1 MYDGRATDTVYKQV
15 DSYHVLCSYPPRGPH
30 TKEAWE
36 CRTNNIV
43 EHVEWSSLVPLFSP
57 PLCIPQI

>member
-1 MYDGRATDTVYKQV
+1 MYDGRATATVYKQV
-15 DSYHVLCSYPPRGPH
+15 DSYHVLCNYPPRGPH

-36 CRTNNIV
+36 CCTNNIV